1 MDELKQNLWKMLDSI
16 GKELNLN
23 VGETGISNG
32 KWIIVQDNRITLSI
46 FGREKEGE
54 EAIMKI
60 KMYLKENGIESSIE
74 KSKNDKIFNFI
85 LKF

>member
-16 GKELNLN
+16 GRELDLN
-23 VGETGISNG
+23 VGKTGVSNG

-60 KMYLKENGIESSIE
+60 KMYLKESGIESSIE

>member
-32 KWIIVQDNRITLSI
+32 KWIIVEDVKKK
-46 FGREKEGE
+46 GRKQ
-54 EAIMKI
+54 
-60 KMYLKENGIESSIE
+60 L
-74 KSKNDKIFNFI
+74 
-85 LKF
+85 

>member
-16 GKELNLN
+16 GRELDLN
-23 VGETGISNG
+23 VGKTGVSNG

>member
-1 MDELKQNLWKMLDSI
+1 MLDSI
-16 GKELNLN
+16 GRELDLN
-23 VGETGISNG
+23 VGKTGVSNG